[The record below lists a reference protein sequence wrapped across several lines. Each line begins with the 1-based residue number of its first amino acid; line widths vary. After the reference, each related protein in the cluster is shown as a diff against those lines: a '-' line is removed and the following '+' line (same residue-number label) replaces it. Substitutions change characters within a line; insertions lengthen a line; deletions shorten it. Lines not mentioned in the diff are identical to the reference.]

1 MRVIAENKKS
11 RVLRNGVF
19 GRMPALLFAR
29 AIRKFNFTKSEYQI
43 CKLLARRRG
52 QVFSKEQ
59 IYEMIF
65 GYEGIGDASAI

>member
-1 MRVIAENKKS
+1 
-11 RVLRNGVF
+11 
-19 GRMPALLFAR
+19 MPALLFVR

-65 GYEGIGDASAI
+65 GYEGTGDASAI